1 VKMVAEYLE
10 HALQFDELAMDEAD
24 PILKGQLLKQAAAY
38 RKLALERAEHLNLAR
53 RPLAG

>member
-1 VKMVAEYLE
+1 MVAEYLE
-10 HALQFDELAMDEAD
+10 HALQFDGLAMDEAD